1 MEEVNMSINSFDIA
15 LDDACFVARR
25 VLAMLKDPRTN
36 AERLGRVIDSIRT
49 LAGMLHEAASDLFG
63 DRGRIQSTSQAITVI
78 GFNRLEALTRRFL
91 YLEIER
97 ISQLSTQDLEPLPE
111 LMPALPA
118 YEFMRVSSRYAA
130 MA

>member
-1 MEEVNMSINSFDIA
+1 MSLNSFDIA

-118 YEFMRVSSRYAA
+118 YEFIRVSSRYAA

>member
-1 MEEVNMSINSFDIA
+1 MSINSFDIA

>member
-1 MEEVNMSINSFDIA
+1 
-15 LDDACFVARR
+15 
-25 VLAMLKDPRTN
+25 MLKDPRTN

-118 YEFMRVSSRYAA
+118 YEFIRVSSRYAA